1 MANRPTDFTYPE
13 SLTSTGDMY
22 GSITLKPYKNDN
34 KNSIYCNFGYGTSAN
49 GYSSMHNKVGP
60 GTYSIYISASR
71 FKRANAYLIVR
82 IDTYDKNNKSISESF
97 YHSILLCHSSYQNQL
112 YNCTVP
118 DRTWPGETCTI
129 TIAQPKNAGGVT
141 CDIDILYNSTIG
153 RQTIATKRTAG
164 VFSFTVPQ
172 EATNSILTVR
182 LTTKNS
188 SGTLIGTLIQ
198 SIKIE
203 KPSSCD
209 TTSTTVTSTTLAK
222 PVLTAPALTL
232 SEGAPMQFKGT
243 SHNLNDYMVIYAKKP
258 VNVAEAVKDYND
270 ENGYY
275 SASATELKNKLLSN
289 ATGEASYYVLK
300 PFDAASS
307 FISQD
312 DNQKNLFHIRTPNT
326 NDYQNINNLYLL
338 QWFQGVEPGDLVYIY
353 IIERGIKYT
362 TTVTT
367 VTSYVPNINGRSYLQ
382 CKNWACRHC
391 NLNNYATWS
400 ISSKWSPYCT
410 FDLTQTKIFLS
421 MYEGV
426 PMTATFTLSLN
437 KTVTY
442 PPKVFISTVGYDSMI
457 DTRGCLAYLTP
468 ISGNNSDRFTYS
480 IPISILQNLSSQGY
494 AKAYFNTHWGD
505 NTHIKDATFID
516 KYVELTAR
524 QDGSSSSYESSRVTT
539 TSTTYTDNRYTDINS
554 IPLSSM
560 TPVAVIP
567 PAVRPIELA
576 LKNNSSKQVTVNYTN
591 PLYGMKTYG
600 AFGYT
605 SLGSVYFDVSEG
617 DDRNNYSDLNAI
629 IDEEGNII
637 QMDPSLDLN
646 MNEARY
652 ETYEKA
658 IKIPDNLLNKLK
670 AAVSN
675 LVYVDVTL
683 TSSDEDMN
691 YPINFKDITSNNS
704 KVQFMLSRNG
714 EGKTGAINLT
724 SEIIDLKQ
732 KSYLINKLRF
742 NRDLLING
750 NYDTIHVLYNTDRYD
765 NGKIFETTNWT
776 MYKSDGTISNEI
788 GWKKVGNNY
797 TSCYFNSDTKDIA
810 IQALYYSQA
819 KIRLTLENLK
829 ADKPLFAPPT
839 IVVRHRPIIRDKETV
854 TKTTLIPYSEGEVQV
869 GSDIYY
875 HIPQELYDA
884 NYEDT
889 LIFNMS
895 PGAKFPIDTPEISF
909 SNAII
914 EVVEVNSME
923 DSINKYSN
931 GFTAKLDFFEQ
942 KNKIT
947 STSSFDPV
955 QCIDVIMCCYDKNKQ
970 LINKTPN
977 KRRDIYNGKELIYYT
992 DRKWHN
998 LVNDKYIYHPKHKK
1012 NYDMIFN
1019 IPDGTEYMYFIAF
1032 TYGDWFG
1039 NPSVYSMS
1047 NVLTLNSIKQDFSL
1061 EFISPTPIKDIV
1073 DPNILYANT
1082 ELNNPVIEI
1091 KINSQI
1097 NSAIS
1102 VTNNL
1107 SGSNMNLAKD
1117 PFDINKWKANPII
1130 YSNSKTYGYE
1140 LPVFNAVDA
1149 YSINTVVSSS
1159 MPLYNNI
1166 EHYKRWESMY
1176 GKTYILAPSHET
1188 NNSSIT
1194 LNSNY
1199 TVYEDSADKFI
1210 SNNAIPYIEIPAEIA
1225 KYDRSKITL
1234 FLDADFGKD
1243 V

>member
-1 MANRPTDFTYPE
+1 
-13 SLTSTGDMY
+13 MY
-22 GSITLKPYKNDN
+22 GYITLKPYKNN
-34 KNSIYCNFGYGTSAN
+34 NINTIYTGFGYGT
-49 GYSSMHNKVGP
+49 YTSSYTVAHRRVGP
-60 GTYSIYISASR
+60 GTYGIYISASR
-71 FKRANAYLIVR
+71 FKRNNAYLVVEINTL
-82 IDTYDKNNKSISESF
+82 DSSDKFISGSF
-97 YHSILLCHSSYQNQL
+97 AHSILLCHPSYTNQL
-112 YNCTVP
+112 YNCTIP

-129 TIAQPKNAGGVT
+129 NIVQPQNPSGVT
-141 CDIDILYNSTIG
+141 CDVDILYNSSIG

-164 VFSFTVPQ
+164 PFSFTVPQ
-172 EATNSILTVR
+172 EATNSSITVR
-182 LTTKNS
+182 ITTKNS
-188 SGTLIGTLIQ
+188 RGTVLGVLPQ
-198 SIKIE
+198 SIKIQ
-203 KPSSCD
+203 KPESYRIDS
-209 TTSTTVTSTTLAK
+209 TTSTSTTL
-222 PVLTAPALTL
+222 PEPIITAPALTL
-232 SEGAPMQFKGT
+232 SEGAPIQFKGT
-243 SHNLNDYMVIYAKKP
+243 SHNLNDYMVVYAKRP
-258 VNVAEAVKDYND
+258 VNVAEAVKDYNG

-275 SASATELKNKLLSN
+275 SASATELKNRLLSN
-289 ATGEASYYVLK
+289 ATGDPSYYVLK
-300 PFDAASS
+300 PFDATSS

-312 DNQKNLFHIRTPNT
+312 NNQKNLFHIRTPNT
-326 NDYQNINNLYLL
+326 NDYQDINNLYLL
-338 QWFQGVEPGDLVYIY
+338 QWFQGVEPGDLVYVY

-367 VTSYVPNINGRSYLQ
+367 TTSYVPDINGKSYSQ

-391 NLNNYATWS
+391 DLNNYSTWS
-400 ISSKWSPYCT
+400 ISSNWSPYCT
-410 FDLTQTKIFLS
+410 FDLAQTKLFLS

-437 KTVTY
+437 RTVTY
-442 PPKVFISTVGYDSMI
+442 PPTVFISTVGYDRMRDS
-457 DTRGCLAYLTP
+457 RGCLAYLTP

-480 IPISILQNLSSQGY
+480 IPISVLLNLSNQGY
-494 AKAYFNTHWGD
+494 TKAYFNTHWGA
-505 NTHIKDATFID
+505 NTHIRNATFID
-516 KYVELTAR
+516 KYVEITAK
-524 QDGSSSSYESSRVTT
+524 QQGSSSSYESNRVTT
-539 TSTTYTDNRYTDINS
+539 TSTTYTDNRYTNINN

-567 PAVRPIELA
+567 PAVRPVELA
-576 LKNNSSKQVTVNYTN
+576 LKNNNTKQITVNYTN
-591 PLYGMKTYG
+591 PLYGMKTY
-600 AFGYT
+600 AASRYI
-605 SLGSVYFDVSEG
+605 SLGSAYFDVSEG
-617 DDRNNYSDLNAI
+617 DDKNNYSDLNAI

-646 MNEARY
+646 MNETRY

-658 IKIPDNLLNKLK
+658 IKIPDGLLNKLK
-670 AAVSN
+670 ATVSN
-675 LVYVDVTL
+675 SVYVDITL

-704 KVQFMLSRNG
+704 KIQFMLSRNG
-714 EGKTGAINLT
+714 EGRTGAINLT

-742 NRDLLING
+742 DRDLLVNG
-750 NYDTIHVLYNTDRYD
+750 NYDTIHILYNTDRYD
-765 NGKIFETTNWT
+765 NGKIFETTNWV
-776 MYKSDGTISNEI
+776 MNKSDGTISKEI
-788 GWKKVGNNY
+788 GWEKAGNNY
-797 TSCYFNSDTKDIA
+797 TSCHFNSNTKDIA
-810 IQALYYSQA
+810 IQALFYNQA

-839 IVVRHRPIIRDKETV
+839 IVVEHRPIVRNKETV
-854 TKTTLIPYSEGEVQV
+854 TKTTLIPYTEGEVQP
-869 GSDIYY
+869 GEDIYY
-875 HIPQELYDA
+875 DIPQELYNA
-884 NYEDT
+884 NYEDI
-889 LIFNMS
+889 LIFHMT
-895 PGAKFPIDTPEISF
+895 PGLRFPINTPEISF

-914 EVVEVNSME
+914 EVVEVNNME

-942 KNKIT
+942 KNDIA

-970 LINKTPN
+970 LINKTPS

-998 LVNDKYIYHPKHKK
+998 LVNDKYIYHPKYKK
-1012 NYDMIFN
+1012 DYDMIFN
-1019 IPDGTEYMYFIAF
+1019 VPDGTEYMYFIAF

-1061 EFISPTPIKDIV
+1061 EFISPTPIKDTV

-1091 KINSQI
+1091 KVNSQI

-1130 YSNSKTYGYE
+1130 YSNNKTYGYE

-1159 MPLYNNI
+1159 VPLYNNI

-1188 NNSSIT
+1188 NNSPIT

-1210 SNNAIPYIEIPAEIA
+1210 SNNAIPYVEIPAEIA

-1234 FLDADFGKD
+1234 FLDADFGKEIFNERWW
-1243 V
+1243 

>member
-1 MANRPTDFTYPE
+1 MANRATDFTYPA
-13 SLTSTGDMY
+13 SLTSTGNMY
-22 GSITLKPYKNDN
+22 GYITLKPYKSNNRNTIYAGFGHDN
-34 KNSIYCNFGYGTSAN
+34 YTGNYTVAHS
-49 GYSSMHNKVGP
+49 KVGP
-60 GTYSIYISASR
+60 GTYGIYISASN
-71 FKRANAYLIVR
+71 FKRNNAYLVIE
-82 IDTYDKNNKSISESF
+82 INTCDYQDKFVSGSF
-97 YHSILLCHSSYQNQL
+97 AHSILLCHPSYSNQL
-112 YNCTVP
+112 YNCTIP
-118 DRTWPGETCTI
+118 DRTWPGETCSI
-129 TIAQPKNAGGVT
+129 NIVQPKNPSGVT
-141 CDIDILYNSTIG
+141 CDVDILYNSAIG
-153 RQTIATKRTAG
+153 RQTIATRRTAG
-164 VFSFTVPQ
+164 WFSFTVPQ
-172 EATNSILTVR
+172 EATNSSMTVR
-182 LTTKNS
+182 ITTKDS
-188 SGTLIGTLIQ
+188 SGRVLGVLPQ
-198 SIKIE
+198 SIKIQRPE
-203 KPSSCD
+203 SYNTSS
-209 TTSTTVTSTTLAK
+209 TTSTSTTLAN

-258 VNVAEAVKDYND
+258 VNVAEAVKDYNG

-275 SASATELKNKLLSN
+275 SASATELRNRLLSN
-289 ATGEASYYVLK
+289 AIGNPNYYVLK

-338 QWFQGVEPGDLVYIY
+338 QWFQGVEPGDLVYLY

-362 TTVTT
+362 TTITT
-367 VTSYVPNINGRSYLQ
+367 VTTHVPDISGRSLTRS
-382 CKNWACRHC
+382 KAWRCRCC
-391 NLNNYATWS
+391 NGTRYTYWINRG
-400 ISSKWSPYCT
+400 SSGYSPYT
-410 FDLTQTKIFLS
+410 QIDLAQTKLFFTL
-421 MYEGV
+421 YEGV
-426 PMTATFTLSLN
+426 SMSAVFTLNLGSAVN
-437 KTVTY
+437 Y
-442 PPKVFISTVGYDSMI
+442 PPTIMIHPTEGYDGM
-457 DTRGCLAYLTP
+457 RGSGTYLTP
-468 ISGNNSDRFTYS
+468 LDSGRRSSWRYSVPISTLQSYCNSGYTTFYVKSHWGNNTDYQVYFYESY
-480 IPISILQNLSSQGY
+480 LELS
-494 AKAYFNTHWGD
+494 
-505 NTHIKDATFID
+505 
-516 KYVELTAR
+516 AR
-524 QDGSSSSYESSRVTT
+524 QYGYSSSYESNRTTT
-539 TSTTYTDNRYTDINS
+539 TSTTYTDSRYTNINS

-560 TPVAVIP
+560 TPVVVIP
-567 PAVRPIELA
+567 PAVRPVELA
-576 LKNNSSKQVTVNYTN
+576 LKNNDTKQVTVNYTN
-591 PLYGMKTYG
+591 PLYGMKTHA

-605 SLGSVYFDVSEG
+605 SLGSAYFDVSEG

-629 IDEEGNII
+629 IDEEGNTI

-646 MNEARY
+646 MNEVRY

-658 IKIPDNLLNKLK
+658 IKIPEDLLNKLK
-670 AAVSN
+670 ATVSN

-742 NRDLLING
+742 DRDLLVNG
-750 NYDTIHVLYNTDRYD
+750 NYDTIHILYNTDRYD
-765 NGKIFETTNWT
+765 NGKIFETTNWV
-776 MYKSDGTISNEI
+776 MYESDGTISNEI
-788 GWKKVGNNY
+788 GWKKTGSNY
-797 TSCYFNSDTKDIA
+797 TQCRFNSDTKDIA
-810 IQALYYSQA
+810 IQALYYNQA
-819 KIRLTLENLK
+819 KIRLTLENLR
-829 ADKPLFAPPT
+829 ADIPLFAPPT
-839 IVVRHRPIIRDKETV
+839 IVVEHRPIIRNEETV
-854 TKTTLIPYSEGEVQV
+854 TKTTLVPYSEGEVQA

-895 PGAKFPIDTPEISF
+895 PGAVFPINTPEISF

-914 EVVEVNSME
+914 EVVEVNNME

-942 KNKIT
+942 RNEIT

-955 QCIDVIMCCYDKNKQ
+955 QCIDIIMCCYDKDKQ
-970 LINKTPN
+970 LINKTAS

-998 LVNDKYIYHPKHKK
+998 LVNDKYIYHPKYKK
-1012 NYDMIFN
+1012 DYDMTFN

-1047 NVLTLNSIKQDFSL
+1047 NVLTLNSIKQDLSL
-1061 EFISPTPIKDIV
+1061 EFVSPTPIKDTV
-1073 DPNILYANT
+1073 DPNMLYANT

-1091 KINSQI
+1091 QVNSQI
-1097 NSAIS
+1097 SSAIS

-1107 SGSNMNLAKD
+1107 SGLNMNLAKD
-1117 PFDINKWKANPII
+1117 PFDMNKWKANPII

-1149 YSINTVVSSS
+1149 YSINTVVSSTV
-1159 MPLYNNI
+1159 PLYNNI
-1166 EHYKRWESMY
+1166 EHYKRWENMY
-1176 GKTYILAPSHET
+1176 GKTYVLAPNHEA
-1188 NNSSIT
+1188 NNSPIT

-1234 FLDADFGKD
+1234 FLDADFGKN